1 MNTNKN
7 YMKMIFSS
15 LAFVALTT
23 TAWAQNQTSGNE
35 FTIPLSDPGKR
46 AKLKAHLNS
55 GSITIKGTARKDIL
69 VRYVAED
76 GDHNSGKSQ
85 SKDGLRRV
93 GGGSA
98 ELDAS
103 ENDNYVK
110 ISSGSWNNEIDLE
123 IEVPQGIDL
132 HADTYNDG
140 ELMIS
145 NVQGELELKNY
156 NGEITA
162 LNVSGSVM
170 ATTYN
175 GDIKITFDKVTDG
188 VPMSYVTYNGNVDL
202 TYPGTV
208 KASFKM
214 KTEQGDIYTGFDMK
228 VSSSGLIQNKDGKSG
243 TYKVSIDEWKRGEIN
258 GGGPEMTM
266 KTNNGDIF
274 IRKK

>member
-1 MNTNKN
+1 MKTNKN
-7 YMKMIFSS
+7 IMKYIFSV
-15 LAFVALTT
+15 LAFVFSLT
-23 TAWAQNQTSGNE
+23 AFAQNQAGANE
-35 FTIPLSDPGKR
+35 FTIPLSDPGKK

-76 GDHNSGKSQ
+76 ENGDGDHKEK

-98 ELDAS
+98 ELEAS

-110 ISSGSWNNEIDLE
+110 ISSGSWNNEINVE
-123 IEVPQGIDL
+123 IEVPGTIDL
-132 HADTYNDG
+132 YADTYNDG

-145 NVQGELELKNY
+145 NILGELELKNY

-162 LNVSGSVM
+162 LNVSGSVI

-202 TYPGTV
+202 TYPGAT

-228 VSSSGLIQNKDGKSG
+228 VSSSGLVQNKDGRSG

>member
-1 MNTNKN
+1 
-7 YMKMIFSS
+7 MKYIFSV
-15 LAFVALTT
+15 LAFVTFSLTT
-23 TAWAQNQTSGNE
+23 FAQNQASGNE
-35 FTIPLSDPGKR
+35 FTIPLSDPAKR
-46 AKLKAHLNS
+46 GKLKVHLNS
-55 GSITIKGTARKDIL
+55 GSITIKGTARKDIM

-76 GDHNSGKSQ
+76 ENGDHKEK

-98 ELDAS
+98 ELEAS

-110 ISSGSWNNEIDLE
+110 ISSGSWNSEIDVE
-123 IEVPQGIDL
+123 IEVPAGIDL
-132 HADTYNDG
+132 TADTYNDG
-140 ELMIS
+140 ELMI
-145 NVQGELELKNY
+145 NNIQGELELKNY

-162 LNVSGSVM
+162 LNVSGSVI

-202 TYPGTV
+202 TLPGAT

-228 VSSSGLIQNKDGKSG
+228 VSSSGLIQNKDGRSG

-258 GGGPEMTM
+258 SGGPEFTM